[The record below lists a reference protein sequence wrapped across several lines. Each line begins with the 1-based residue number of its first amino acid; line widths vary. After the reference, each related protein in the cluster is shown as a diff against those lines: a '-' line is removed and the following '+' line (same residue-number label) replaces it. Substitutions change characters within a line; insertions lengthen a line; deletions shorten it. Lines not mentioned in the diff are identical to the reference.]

1 MYQALGLNE
10 RQLDL
15 IVQARPKREYYVV
28 SSEGCRMVNLALT
41 PVELAFVGSSSKE
54 HIARIQELIEQY
66 KDGWIVP
73 WVEERTGLRAEDVW
87 KEAA

>member
-1 MYQALGLNE
+1 MDMNYGVRFFQ
-10 RQLDL
+10 
-15 IVQARPKREYYVV
+15 PT
-28 SSEGCRMVNLALT
+28 S
-41 PVELAFVGSSSKE
+41 AFVGSSSKE

-73 WVEERTGLRAEDVW
+73 WVEERTDLRAEDVW